1 MKKSG
6 KIFVTIGVLLFLT
19 LVGAFVFYVMAQ
31 IVGKTEAK
39 PVVSINEL
47 PIEVAVFSNE
57 QEVKKVKEVIDV
69 SNQEKT
75 VSENEEVKEA
85 VSENEPKKEEVKA
98 PETEVKETEPV
109 PEAPKQ
115 VYEDTQAPIF
125 LTFSGSPQVKVG
137 DAFDIHKFVG
147 YADDVDREV
156 DITINGTVDTS
167 VVGAYPIS
175 IVLTDDAGHTTA
187 KNMTVNV
194 VNAITPV
201 TPVTIPETFS
211 SFIATYKNEGTSV
224 GIDVSRWQNE
234 IDFSR
239 VAAAGCEF
247 VYIRIGGFD
256 EGELYT
262 DKYYHQNMANAKA
275 AGLKVGVYW
284 HAEDKNPEEVRACVN
299 YLMAVLSGETLDLP
313 IVYDWED
320 FKNFERYGM
329 NLYDLNENFETFERE
344 VEKCGYSACLYSS
357 KNYMLNA
364 WITEKKNPIWLAHYT
379 SATNYQGPYF
389 MWQQSCW
396 GQIDG
401 IAGDVD
407 FDVWYLN

>member
-1 MKKSG
+1 MQNKKRI
-6 KIFVTIGVLLFLT
+6 IFTLGILALLTF
-19 LVGAFVFYVMAQ
+19 VGAFSFYV
-31 IVGKTEAK
+31 ITEIWGKDEAEPTIIEEK
-39 PVVSINEL
+39 
-47 PIEVAVFSNE
+47 PIEFSVSKNE
-57 QEVKKVKEVIDV
+57 PDLEATVDV
-69 SNQEKT
+69 SAQEET
-75 VSENEEVKEA
+75 VSENEVEET
-85 VSENEPKKEEVKA
+85 VSENEPEVIEEVKKPDPA
-98 PETEVKETEPV
+98 
-109 PEAPKQ
+109 PEAPKEEP
-115 VYEDTQAPIF
+115 VAEAIADTMAPIF

-137 DAFDIHKFVG
+137 DAFDIHKYVG

-156 DITINGTVDTS
+156 DITINGTVDTAT
-167 VVGAYPIS
+167 VGAYPIS
-175 IVLTDDAGHTTA
+175 IVLTDDAGHTTV
-187 KNMTVNV
+187 KDMTVNV
-194 VNAITPV
+194 VTDIVSAP
-201 TPVTIPETFS
+201 PVTIPETFAD
-211 SFIATYKNEGTSV
+211 FIAKYKTDSTSV

-234 IDFSR
+234 IDFSK

-247 VYIRIGGFD
+247 AYIRIGGFD
-256 EGELYT
+256 DGELYT
-262 DKYYHQNMANAKA
+262 DRYYYQNIQNAKA

-299 YLMAVLSGETLDLP
+299 YLMAVLNGESLDLP

-329 NLYDLNENFETFERE
+329 NLYDLNENYATFERE
-344 VEKCGYSACLYSS
+344 VEKFGYSACLYSS

-407 FDVWYLN
+407 FDVWYY

>member
-6 KIFVTIGVLLFLT
+6 KILATIGVLAFLT
-19 LVGAFVFYVMAQ
+19 VVGAFVFYVISQ
-31 IVGKTEAK
+31 ILGKTEPK
-39 PVVSINEL
+39 PVDALIET
-47 PIEVAVFSNE
+47 PIEMPVSSNE
-57 QEVKKVKEVIDV
+57 IIEEVTDV
-69 SNQEKT
+69 SAQEET
-75 VSENEEVKEA
+75 VSENELEES
-85 VSENEPKKEEVKA
+85 VSENEPEVIEEVKE
-98 PETEVKETEPV
+98 PELA
-109 PEAPKQ
+109 PEAPKEEPSTE
-115 VYEDTQAPIF
+115 VINDTMAPIF

-137 DAFDIHKFVG
+137 DAFDIHKYVG

-156 DITINGTVDTS
+156 DITINGTVDTAT
-167 VVGAYPIS
+167 VGAYPIS
-175 IVLTDDAGHTTA
+175 IVLTDDAGHTTV
-187 KNMTVNV
+187 KDMTVNV
-194 VNAITPV
+194 VTDIVSAP
-201 TPVTIPETFS
+201 PVTIPETFAD
-211 SFIATYKNEGTSV
+211 FIAKYKTDSTSV

-247 VYIRIGGFD
+247 AYIRIGGFD
-256 EGELYT
+256 DGELYT
-262 DKYYHQNMANAKA
+262 DRYYYQNIQNAKA
-275 AGLKVGVYW
+275 AGLKVGIYW

-299 YLMAVLSGETLDLP
+299 YLMAVLNGESLDLP

-329 NLYDLNENFETFERE
+329 NLYDLNENYATFERE
-344 VEKCGYSACLYSS
+344 VEKFGYSACLYSS

-379 SATNYQGPYF
+379 SATNYQGSYF

-407 FDVWYLN
+407 FDVWYY